1 MAARTGAIETRR
13 LMNNPEKR
21 HPDLERTS
29 SRRKQVLDAAEC
41 CFRRSGFHGASM
53 SEISKAAGMSA
64 GHIYNYFD
72 SKDAIIGTFVEQNIE
87 RISALVLDLKQ
98 RDDPLQ
104 AMIDDVER
112 CVNDN
117 LHPGTWVLPLEI
129 FAEASRNPAVATLLQ
144 DADNHSRSALRTV
157 VKLGR
162 AKRGLAHDDALLDGR
177 IEALISMFQG
187 LHLRALHN
195 PKLNEAATVAA
206 FRMALAALL
215 LSE

>member
-1 MAARTGAIETRR
+1 MS
-13 LMNNPEKR
+13 NSEKNGTEKN
-21 HPDLERTS
+21 HPDQERTS
-29 SRRKQVLDAAEC
+29 NRRKQVLEAAEC

-53 SEISKAAGMSA
+53 AEISKAAGMSA

-104 AMIDDVER
+104 AMIDDTER
-112 CVNDN
+112 CVLDN

-129 FAEASRNPAVATLLQ
+129 FAEASRNPEVATLLQ
-144 DADNHSRSALRTV
+144 DADSHSRGALRAV
-157 VKLGR
+157 LKLGR
-162 AKRGLAHDDALLDGR
+162 AKRGLANDDALLDGR
-177 IEALISMFQG
+177 IEALIAMFQG

-195 PKLNEAATVAA
+195 PTLDETATVAA
-206 FRMALAALL
+206 FRLALAALL
-215 LSE
+215 FSA

>member
-1 MAARTGAIETRR
+1 MSNAEK
-13 LMNNPEKR
+13 NNTEKK
-21 HPDLERTS
+21 HPDQERTS
-29 SRRKQVLDAAEC
+29 NRRKQVLEAAEC

-87 RISALVLDLKQ
+87 RISAIMLDLKQ

-104 AMIDDVER
+104 AILDDVER
-112 CVNDN
+112 YVHDN
-117 LHPGTWVLPLEI
+117 LHTGTWVLPLEI

-144 DADNHSRSALRTV
+144 DADRHSRGALRTV
-157 VKLGR
+157 LKLGR
-162 AKRGLAHDDALLDGR
+162 EKRGLANDDALLDGR

-195 PKLNEAATVAA
+195 PTLDEVATVAA
-206 FRMALAALL
+206 FRLMLGPLL